1 MLRRLFYLFPDEAHA
16 QKVVNELGLKA
27 VEIRRM
33 HAIAEGVELKTLPKA
48 TPRQLRDTG
57 FRLERSLW
65 FGNFI
70 LFLLALVTFL
80 ILLASG
86 EIMWSVLA
94 LTIMLA
100 CFVAGEQ
107 LVVHVPNV
115 HLGHFTDALAHGE
128 VLLMVDV
135 PGYRV
140 AEIDE
145 FVHRHHPEV
154 VSGGVGW
161 TLCCFGI

>member
-16 QKVVNELGLKA
+16 QRVVNELGLKA

-33 HAIAEGVELKTLPKA
+33 HAMARGVELKTLPRA
-48 TPRQLRDTG
+48 TERQLRDTS
-57 FRLERSLW
+57 FRLERCLW
-65 FGNFI
+65 IGNLL
-70 LFLLALVTFL
+70 LFVVALAAFL
-80 ILLASG
+80 YMLSVG

-94 LTIMLA
+94 LAVMLA

-107 LVVHVPNV
+107 FVVHIPNV
-115 HLGHFTDALAHGE
+115 HLTEFTDALDRGE

-161 TLCCFGI
+161 TLGCFGI

>member
-27 VEIRRM
+27 VDIRRM
-33 HAIAEGVELKTLPKA
+33 HAVAHGVELKTLPRA
-48 TPRQLRDTG
+48 TERQLRDTS

-65 FGNFI
+65 LGNLL
-70 LFLLALVTFL
+70 LFLSALVAFL
-80 ILLASG
+80 VMLAAG
-86 EIMWSVLA
+86 EIMWSVMALA
-94 LTIMLA
+94 VMLA

-107 LVVHVPNV
+107 FVVHVPNV
-115 HLGHFTDALAHGE
+115 HLSEFTDALAHGE

-135 PGYRV
+135 PAYRV

-161 TLCCFGI
+161 TLGCFGI